1 MQDGSANAKQQIVE
15 RVRQSTNI
23 LVTVNNNP
31 SVDALSAALSLAL
44 MLNKLDKHATAVF
57 SGATPPAINFL
68 EPSKT
73 FENNVDSLRDFIIAL
88 DKEKADRLRYKVED
102 DVVKIFITP
111 YRTTIT
117 DKDLQFSQGDFNVD
131 LIIALGVENR
141 DELDKA
147 ITAHGRILHD
157 ATVATINAANQK
169 SSLGSID
176 WQDSAASSLCE
187 MLVGLSESLQAN
199 ILDQQISTAM
209 LTGIVAATE
218 RFSNQHTT
226 PRVMTMAAQLM
237 AAGANQQL
245 IANNLRVETA
255 MPKVSSPAEGSAK
268 VKTEAE
274 AEKGNGEMQ
283 IRHDGKANT
292 PSAPKPNDDIPI
304 ATPAASSFND
314 LKQALEE
321 ASEAQNQ
328 LTEPSAPT
336 EKPAERSRHKQV
348 KGASRK
354 LKEEAPKEDESYITD
369 KPSWMGRNIEPPT
382 LGGTL
387 SATAEEALQS
397 KMREE
402 VDQRNHRLL
411 SHDQV
416 KSEEKQ
422 SRTPEPAPAM
432 EFEETP
438 MASAAPIQP
447 PAPEPAPPSTPPMPP
462 APVTKNEPAQ
472 PVEPTSQPTIEQLE
486 EAKPAPSKNTEEKP
500 PEVNLDE
507 ARQAVNDAL
516 SAQPFDPAN
525 QPLASVGAQEFSQP
539 AATPEPPTLPP
550 TAQPTPATMQPAPA
564 SNEMPPLPP
573 LPPMPDFNSLPP
585 SPPQVPEMPP
595 LPPAQ
600 IEESPHVTPPAPNP
614 APPTTPPPAN
624 PNDPKQF
631 RIPGQ

>member
-1 MQDGSANAKQQIVE
+1 
-15 RVRQSTNI
+15 
-23 LVTVNNNP
+23 
-31 SVDALSAALSLAL
+31 

-68 EPSKT
+68 EPGKT

-117 DKDLQFSQGDFNVD
+117 NKDLQFSQGDFNVD
-131 LIIALGVENR
+131 LIIGLGVENR

-157 ATVATINAANQK
+157 ATVATINAATQK

-245 IANNLRVETA
+245 IANNLRVEAA

-283 IRHDGKANT
+283 IRHDGKPNA
-292 PSAPKPNDDIPI
+292 PSVPKSNDDIPI

-321 ASEAQNQ
+321 ASEAQKQ
-328 LTEPSAPT
+328 LAEPSAPS
-336 EKPAERSRHKQV
+336 EKPVEKSRQKQV

-354 LKEEAPKEDESYITD
+354 MKEEAPKEEESYITD

-382 LGGTL
+382 MGGTL

-402 VDQRNHRLL
+402 VDQRNHRIL
-411 SHDQV
+411 SHDQA
-416 KSEEKQ
+416 KTEEKLPRAPQ
-422 SRTPEPAPAM
+422 PAM

-438 MASAAPIQP
+438 MAPAVPTQP
-447 PAPEPAPPSTPPMPP
+447 PAPKPAPPSTPPVPP

-472 PVEPTSQPTIEQLE
+472 PAVSTPQPTIEQLE
-486 EAKPAPSKNTEEKP
+486 EAKATPSENTEEKP
-500 PEVNLDE
+500 AEVNLDA
-507 ARQAVNDAL
+507 ARQAVSDAL
-516 SAQPFDPAN
+516 SSQPFDPAN

-539 AATPEPPTLPP
+539 ATNPEPPALPP
-550 TAQPTPATMQPAPA
+550 AAQPAPVAPPSMPTTPA

-573 LPPMPDFNSLPP
+573 LPPMPDFNNLPS

-600 IEESPHVTPPAPNP
+600 IEESPHVTPSAPNP
-614 APPTTPPPAN
+614 APPAAPPPPAN